1 MWLIEFFQATAWAWV
16 VVAVCLGL
24 IIGSFLNVVVHR
36 LPIMLDR
43 EWREHCA
50 ELNGT
55 TATAAEPYNLVV
67 PRSRCPQC
75 GHLIQ
80 ALDNIPLLSYLVLR
94 GRCRNCAARISPR
107 YPIVELISGVLSGW
121 LAWHFG
127 FTWAAG
133 GALLLTWALVSL
145 AVIDLD
151 TQLLPDKITLP
162 FLWLGLIFN
171 LGHTFTDLRSAV
183 IGALAG
189 YLSLWC
195 IYQIFKLTTGKEG
208 MGHGDFKL
216 YALLGAWLGWQRL
229 PLIILIAA
237 ASGAIVGLG
246 LIAARRSQRGKPIP
260 FGPYLTVAGWIALVW
275 GSEITRAYF
284 SLWGTA

>member
-1 MWLIEFFQATAWAWV
+1 MGLIEFFQATLWV
-16 VVAVCLGL
+16 WVAVAVCLGL
-24 IIGSFLNVVVHR
+24 IIGSFLNVVIHR
-36 LPIMLDR
+36 LPIMLER

-50 ELNGT
+50 ELSGT
-55 TATAAEPYNLVV
+55 PAAAGEPYNLVV
-67 PRSRCPQC
+67 PRSRCPHC

-80 ALDNIPLLSYLVLR
+80 ALDNIPLLSFLLLR

-107 YPIVELISGVLSGW
+107 YPIVELISGLLCGW

-133 GALLLTWALVSL
+133 GALLLTWALLAL

-151 TQLLPDKITLP
+151 TQLLPDRITLP
-162 FLWLGLIFN
+162 VLWLGLIFN
-171 LGHTFTDLRSAV
+171 LGHTFADLRSAV

-195 IYQIFKLTTGKEG
+195 VYQIFKLITGKEG

-237 ASGAIVGLG
+237 ASGAIVGIG
-246 LIAARRSQRGKPIP
+246 LIATRRSQRGKPIP

-275 GSEITRAYF
+275 GPEITRAYF
-284 SLWGTA
+284 SLWGVA